1 MSGKINYFAKKFF
14 TRPHYEKKILFIEF
28 DMLIYDKFYRM
39 RSIFG

>member
-14 TRPHYEKKILFIEF
+14 TRPHYEKKILFIDS
-28 DMLIYDKFYRM
+28 DMLIYHKLYLK